1 MAYIG
6 NSPSTKLS
14 AAAKLDTFTGDGS
27 TVTFDVANIIPAGGE
42 NGLQVYVDNVRQ
54 KPGSGN
60 AYTVGNDGSGDLK
73 RITFTEAPAS
83 AAEIYV
89 ITPYEAQAILN
100 VADGTITKEKLATS
114 VVTGH
119 TALTTGV
126 QGADTLLLHDDSA
139 SALKKITLDDLITGQ
154 TELSAVAADDDV
166 LLIYD
171 TSAAEIK
178 KIQKSNIAT
187 TLTYSTNANLTG
199 DGSTINFTISQSGR
213 AANNI
218 LVTVNGVLFFPPDD
232 YSLAGTTL
240 TFSTAPSAAAEIRVR
255 YLPI

>member
-6 NSPSTKLS
+6 KSPSTKFS

-27 TVTFDVANIIPAGGE
+27 TVAFDVTNIIPAGGE

-60 AYTVGNDGSGDLK
+60 AYTIGNDGSGDLK

-89 ITPYEAQAILN
+89 ITPFEAQAISN
-100 VADGTITKEKLATS
+100 VADGTITNNKLAN
-114 VVTGH
+114 
-119 TALTTGV
+119 
-126 QGADTLLLHDDSA
+126 SA
-139 SALKKITLDDLITGQ
+139 ITGQ
-154 TELSAVAADDDV
+154 TELATTAADDDL

-171 TSAAEIK
+171 TSVGTLK

-199 DGSTINFTISQSGR
+199 DGSTVAFTISQSGR
-213 AANNI
+213 TANDI
-218 LVTVNGVLFFPPDD
+218 LVTVNGVLFFPTDD
-232 YSLAGTTL
+232 YSLSGTTL
-240 TFSTAPSAAAEIRVR
+240 TFVTAPAASAEIRVR

>member
-6 NSPSTKLS
+6 KSPSTTFS

-27 TVTFDVANIIPAGGE
+27 TTVFDVTNIIPAGGE

-60 AYTVGNDGSGDLK
+60 AYTIGNDGSGDLK

-89 ITPYEAQAILN
+89 ITPFEAQAISN
-100 VADGTITKEKLATS
+100 VADGTITNNKLANS
-114 VVTGH
+114 V
-119 TALTTGV
+119 
-126 QGADTLLLHDDSA
+126 
-139 SALKKITLDDLITGQ
+139 ITGQ
-154 TELSAVAADDDV
+154 TELATVAADDDF

-171 TSAAEIK
+171 TSVGTLK

-187 TLTYSTNANLTG
+187 TLTYSTNSNLTG
-199 DGSTINFTISQSGR
+199 DGSTVSFTISQSGR

-218 LVTVNGVLFFPPDD
+218 LVTVNGVLFFPTDD
-232 YSLAGTTL
+232 YSLSGTTL
-240 TFSTAPSAAAEIRVR
+240 TFVTAPAAAAEIRVR

>member
-6 NSPSTKLS
+6 KSPSTTFS

-27 TVTFDVANIIPAGGE
+27 TTTFDVTNIIPAGGE

-60 AYTVGNDGSGDLK
+60 AYTIGNDGSGDLK

-89 ITPYEAQAILN
+89 ITPFEAQAISN
-100 VADGTITKEKLATS
+100 VADGTITNNKLADS
-114 VVTGH
+114 V
-119 TALTTGV
+119 
-126 QGADTLLLHDDSA
+126 
-139 SALKKITLDDLITGQ
+139 ITGQ
-154 TELSAVAADDDV
+154 TELATTAADDDF

-171 TSAAEIK
+171 TSVGTLK

-187 TLTYSTNANLTG
+187 TLTYSTNSNLTG
-199 DGSTINFTISQSGR
+199 DGSTVAFTISQSSR

-218 LVTVNGVLFFPPDD
+218 LVTVNGVLFFPTDD

-240 TFSTAPSAAAEIRVR
+240 TFVTAPAPAAEIRVR

>member
-6 NSPSTKLS
+6 KSPSTTFS

-27 TVTFDVANIIPAGGE
+27 TTTFDVTNIIPAGGE

-60 AYTVGNDGSGDLK
+60 AYTIGNDGSGDLK

-89 ITPYEAQAILN
+89 ITPFEAQAISN
-100 VADGTITKEKLATS
+100 VADGTITNNKLADS
-114 VVTGH
+114 V
-119 TALTTGV
+119 
-126 QGADTLLLHDDSA
+126 
-139 SALKKITLDDLITGQ
+139 ITGQ
-154 TELSAVAADDDV
+154 TELATTAADDDF

-171 TSAAEIK
+171 TSVGTLK

-187 TLTYSTNANLTG
+187 TLTYSTNSNLTG
-199 DGSTINFTISQSGR
+199 DGSTVSFTISQSGR

-218 LVTVNGVLFFPPDD
+218 LVTVNGVLFFPTDD
-232 YSLAGTTL
+232 YSLSGTTL
-240 TFSTAPSAAAEIRVR
+240 TFVTAPAAAAEIRVR

>member
-6 NSPSTKLS
+6 KSPSTKFS

-27 TVTFDVANIIPAGGE
+27 TVAFDVTNIIPAGGE

-60 AYTVGNDGSGDLK
+60 AYTIGNDGSGDLK

-89 ITPYEAQAILN
+89 ITPFEAQAISN
-100 VADGTITKEKLATS
+100 VADGTITNSKLAN
-114 VVTGH
+114 
-119 TALTTGV
+119 
-126 QGADTLLLHDDSA
+126 SA
-139 SALKKITLDDLITGQ
+139 ITGQ
-154 TELSAVAADDDV
+154 TELATTAADDDL

-171 TSAAEIK
+171 TSVGTLK

-187 TLTYSTNANLTG
+187 TLTYSTNSNLTG
-199 DGSTINFTISQSGR
+199 DGSTVAFTISQSGR
-213 AANNI
+213 TANDI
-218 LVTVNGVLFFPPDD
+218 LVTVNGVLFFPTDD
-232 YSLAGTTL
+232 YSLSGTTL
-240 TFSTAPSAAAEIRVR
+240 TFVTAPAASAEIRVR

>member
-6 NSPSTKLS
+6 KSPSTTFS

-27 TVTFDVANIIPAGGE
+27 TTVFDVANIIPAGGE

-60 AYTVGNDGSGDLK
+60 AYTIGNDGSGDLK

-83 AAEIYV
+83 SAEIYV
-89 ITPYEAQAILN
+89 ITPFEAQAISN
-100 VADGTITKEKLATS
+100 VADGTITNNKLADS
-114 VVTGH
+114 V
-119 TALTTGV
+119 
-126 QGADTLLLHDDSA
+126 
-139 SALKKITLDDLITGQ
+139 ITGQ
-154 TELSAVAADDDV
+154 TELATTAADDDF

-171 TSAAEIK
+171 TSVGTLK

-187 TLTYSTNANLTG
+187 TLTYSTNSNLTG
-199 DGSTINFTISQSGR
+199 DGSTVSFTISQSGR

-218 LVTVNGVLFFPPDD
+218 LVTVNGVLFFPTDD
-232 YSLAGTTL
+232 YSLSGTTL
-240 TFSTAPSAAAEIRVR
+240 TFVTAPAAAAEIRVR

>member
-6 NSPSTKLS
+6 KSPSTTFS

-27 TVTFDVANIIPAGGE
+27 TTVFDVANIIPAGGE

-60 AYTVGNDGSGDLK
+60 AYTIGNDGSGDLK

-89 ITPYEAQAILN
+89 ITPFEAQAISN
-100 VADGTITKEKLATS
+100 VADGTITNNKLADS
-114 VVTGH
+114 V
-119 TALTTGV
+119 
-126 QGADTLLLHDDSA
+126 
-139 SALKKITLDDLITGQ
+139 ITGQ
-154 TELSAVAADDDV
+154 TELATTAADDDF

-171 TSAAEIK
+171 TSVGTLK

-187 TLTYSTNANLTG
+187 TLTYSTNSNLTG
-199 DGSTINFTISQSGR
+199 DGSTVSFTISQSGR

-218 LVTVNGVLFFPPDD
+218 LVTVNGVLFFPTDD

-240 TFSTAPSAAAEIRVR
+240 TFVTAPAAAAEIRVR

>member
-6 NSPSTKLS
+6 KSPSTTFS

-27 TVTFDVANIIPAGGE
+27 TTVFDVANIIPAGGE

-60 AYTVGNDGSGDLK
+60 AYTIGNDGSGDLK

-89 ITPYEAQAILN
+89 ITPFEAQAISN
-100 VADGTITKEKLATS
+100 VADGTITNNKLANS
-114 VVTGH
+114 V
-119 TALTTGV
+119 
-126 QGADTLLLHDDSA
+126 
-139 SALKKITLDDLITGQ
+139 ITGQ
-154 TELSAVAADDDV
+154 TELATVAADDDL
-166 LLIYD
+166 LLIFD
-171 TSAAEIK
+171 TSVGTLK

-187 TLTYSTNANLTG
+187 TLTYATNANLTG
-199 DGSTINFTISQSGR
+199 DGSTVAFTISQSSR

-218 LVTVNGVLFFPPDD
+218 LVTVNGVLFFPTDD

-240 TFSTAPSAAAEIRVR
+240 TFVTAPAPAAEIRVR

>member
-6 NSPSTKLS
+6 KSPSTTFS

-27 TVTFDVANIIPAGGE
+27 TTTFDVTNIIPAGGE

-60 AYTVGNDGSGDLK
+60 AYTIGNDGSGDLK

-89 ITPYEAQAILN
+89 ITPFEAQAISN
-100 VADGTITKEKLATS
+100 VADGTITNNKLADS
-114 VVTGH
+114 V
-119 TALTTGV
+119 
-126 QGADTLLLHDDSA
+126 
-139 SALKKITLDDLITGQ
+139 ITGQ
-154 TELSAVAADDDV
+154 TELATTAADDDF

-171 TSAAEIK
+171 TSVGTLK

-187 TLTYSTNANLTG
+187 TLTYSTNSNLTG
-199 DGSTINFTISQSGR
+199 DGSTVAFTISQSSR

-218 LVTVNGVLFFPPDD
+218 LVTVNGVLFFPTDD

-240 TFSTAPSAAAEIRVR
+240 TFVTAPAPSAEIRVR

>member
-6 NSPSTKLS
+6 KSPSTTFS

-27 TVTFDVANIIPAGGE
+27 TTTFDVTNIIPAGGE

-60 AYTVGNDGSGDLK
+60 AYTIGNDGSGDLK

-89 ITPYEAQAILN
+89 ITPFEAQAISN
-100 VADGTITKEKLATS
+100 VADGTITNNKLADS
-114 VVTGH
+114 V
-119 TALTTGV
+119 
-126 QGADTLLLHDDSA
+126 
-139 SALKKITLDDLITGQ
+139 ITGQ
-154 TELSAVAADDDV
+154 TELATTAADDDF

-171 TSAAEIK
+171 TSVGTLK

-187 TLTYSTNANLTG
+187 TLTYSTNSNLTG
-199 DGSTINFTISQSGR
+199 DGSTVSFTISQSGR

-218 LVTVNGVLFFPPDD
+218 LVTVNGVLFFPTDD

-240 TFSTAPSAAAEIRVR
+240 TFVTAPAAAAEIRVR

>member
-6 NSPSTKLS
+6 KSPSTTFS

-27 TVTFDVANIIPAGGE
+27 TTVFDVTNIIPAGGE

-60 AYTVGNDGSGDLK
+60 AYTIGNDGSGDLK

-89 ITPYEAQAILN
+89 ITPFEAQAISN
-100 VADGTITKEKLATS
+100 VADGTITNNKIANS
-114 VVTGH
+114 V
-119 TALTTGV
+119 
-126 QGADTLLLHDDSA
+126 
-139 SALKKITLDDLITGQ
+139 ITGQ
-154 TELSAVAADDDV
+154 TELATTAADDDF

-171 TSAAEIK
+171 TSVGTLK

-187 TLTYSTNANLTG
+187 TLTYSTNSNLTG
-199 DGSTINFTISQSGR
+199 DGSTVSFTISQSGR

-218 LVTVNGVLFFPPDD
+218 LVTVNGVLFFPTDD
-232 YSLAGTTL
+232 YSLSGTTL
-240 TFSTAPSAAAEIRVR
+240 TFVTAPAAAAEIRVR

>member
-6 NSPSTKLS
+6 KSPSTTFS

-27 TVTFDVANIIPAGGE
+27 TTVFDVTNIIPAGGE

-60 AYTVGNDGSGDLK
+60 AYTIGNDGSGDLK

-89 ITPYEAQAILN
+89 ITPFEAQAISN
-100 VADGTITKEKLATS
+100 VADGTITNNKLADS
-114 VVTGH
+114 V
-119 TALTTGV
+119 
-126 QGADTLLLHDDSA
+126 
-139 SALKKITLDDLITGQ
+139 ITGQ
-154 TELSAVAADDDV
+154 TELATTAADDDF

-171 TSAAEIK
+171 TSVGTLK

-187 TLTYSTNANLTG
+187 TLTYSTNSNLTG
-199 DGSTINFTISQSGR
+199 DGSTVSFTISQSGR

-218 LVTVNGVLFFPPDD
+218 LVTVNGVLFFPTDD
-232 YSLAGTTL
+232 YSLSGTTL
-240 TFSTAPSAAAEIRVR
+240 TFVTAPAAAAEIRVR

>member
-6 NSPSTKLS
+6 KSPSTTFS

-27 TVTFDVANIIPAGGE
+27 TTTFDVTNIIPAGGE

-60 AYTVGNDGSGDLK
+60 AYTIGNDGSGDLK

-89 ITPYEAQAILN
+89 ITPFEAQAISN
-100 VADGTITKEKLATS
+100 VADGTITKEKIADS
-114 VVTGH
+114 V
-119 TALTTGV
+119 
-126 QGADTLLLHDDSA
+126 
-139 SALKKITLDDLITGQ
+139 ITGQ
-154 TELSAVAADDDV
+154 TELATVAADDDF

-171 TSAAEIK
+171 TSVGTLK

-187 TLTYSTNANLTG
+187 TLTYSTNSNLTG
-199 DGSTINFTISQSGR
+199 DGSTVSFTISQSGR

-218 LVTVNGVLFFPPDD
+218 LVTVNGVLFFPTDD
-232 YSLAGTTL
+232 YSLTGTTL
-240 TFSTAPSAAAEIRVR
+240 TFVTAPAPSAEIRVR